1 MSGSEANYGATD
13 EEESVT
19 RRRRPSPPLF
29 ARQDSN
35 CSSSSIE
42 AGSTGSSD
50 LGSMMTPSVRSL
62 KVGGRFGSI
71 HSLSG
76 FGGSFVAGDGQ
87 EDLEEE
93 DLESGLGRR
102 RSQDN
107 ESFSDLA
114 RRRSA
119 MRRRRGRNGEEG
131 LSIAF
136 SVSST
141 ISSISVSAKGN
152 DRLSNA
158 DTLLEKVGEDKQE
171 RQCAP
176 HVFVWGDP
184 RSFVCHIVR
193 VVQRIYQTGKLL
205 DFTGV
210 GRSYF
215 TIRCVLIRCR
225 SLSIR
230 SEEKR
235 LQRLA
240 RVERV

>member
-1 MSGSEANYGATD
+1 MNYGATD

-29 ARQDSN
+29 ARQDSD
-35 CSSSSIE
+35 CSSSSIK

-50 LGSMMTPSVRSL
+50 LGSVVTPSVRSL

-76 FGGSFVAGDGQ
+76 FGGSFVAGDGE

-102 RSQDN
+102 RSQNN

-119 MRRRRGRNGEEG
+119 MRRRGRSSEEG
-131 LSIAF
+131 LSITSSA
-136 SVSST
+136 SST
-141 ISSISVSAKGN
+141 ISSISVSVQGN